1 MSKAIS
7 LSSRLS
13 CVRQYSDVI
22 IGYGLIVSL
31 NSTTTERIKWGV
43 VHRFWLILLFFHR
56 YVGKRSSIRKNNQ
69 SPINLYEEIKELRRI
84 AILRWI

>member
-7 LSSRLS
+7 LSSPLS
-13 CVRQYSDVI
+13 CVRQYFDVI

-31 NSTTTERIKWGV
+31 NSVSTERINRGV

-56 YVGKRSSIRKNNQ
+56 DVGKRSSIAKNNIA
-69 SPINLYEEIKELRRI
+69 PINLYEEIKELRRT